1 MSEHVHVH
9 HGAMPGTPIR
19 PGWYPDPWGPQRW
32 RWWDGWTWTI
42 HVSAR
47 AKKPALPGWLS
58 IPVLVAAVLVAPIL
72 LGALFTMPLAVV
84 LALAP
89 MAIVLPV
96 MLWLDRVEPEPRSS
110 LVHAFL
116 WGATVSVLVASL
128 VNATVAAIAGDAAA
142 VVFSA
147 PFIEEAM
154 KAGGILY
161 ALRRREIDGPM
172 DGIVYAGWTA
182 VGFAVVEDVE
192 YFVRASAEGQLAA
205 VFVLRGLL
213 SPFAHPLFTAWTGLA
228 VGRAVARGK
237 PAFPSILWGYA
248 LAVFS
253 HAMWNGS
260 AAAAQFMGD
269 IGVGVLGLTVIAFVT
284 LFFTFAIVLYGERR
298 KEERRFCELVPW
310 LAQRYALAPP
320 EVAMFGN
327 FKAMIEARKRLNQLQ
342 RRWFDRMHAALARL
356 AVLHDRPGGA
366 DQATEQA
373 LVEQLQRA
381 RTGTEG

>member
-1 MSEHVHVH
+1 MSDHARVQPSPSP
-9 HGAMPGTPIR
+9 GAPSR
-19 PGWYPDPWGPQRW
+19 PGWYSDPWERNRW
-32 RWWDGWTWTI
+32 RWWDGWAWTP

-58 IPVLVAAVLVAPIL
+58 VPVLVAAVLVVPVL
-72 LGALFTMPLAVV
+72 LGVLAVAPHAVV
-84 LALAP
+84 LALCP

-96 MLWLDRVEPEPRSS
+96 MLWLDRVEPEPRSA

-116 WGATVSVLVASL
+116 WGATISVLVASI
-128 VNATVAAIAGDAAA
+128 VNATVGAIGGDVLASIL
-142 VVFSA
+142 SA

-154 KAGGILY
+154 KAGGILF
-161 ALRRREIDGPM
+161 AVRRREVDGPM

-192 YFVRASAEGQLAA
+192 YFVRASSEGHLAA

-228 VGRAVARGK
+228 VGLAVSRGR
-237 PAFPSILWGYA
+237 PVFPSILWGYA
-248 LAVFS
+248 LAVLS
-253 HAMWNGS
+253 HALWNGS
-260 AAAAQFMGD
+260 AAAAQLMGD
-269 IGVGVLGLTVIAFVT
+269 VGIGVLLLTVLAFVV
-284 LFFTFAIVLYGERR
+284 LFFTFAVVLYRVRR

-310 LAQRYALAPP
+310 LAQRYGLAAL
-320 EVAMFGN
+320 EVGLFGD
-327 FKAMIEARKRLNQLQ
+327 FKAMIVARKRLAKAQ

-366 DQATEQA
+366 DKATEEA
-373 LVEQLQRA
+373 LVAQLHHA
-381 RTGTEG
+381 RSGTDP